1 MKMMAN
7 KSVFLYA
14 RFLLTL
20 LLAMIS
26 GVKETW
32 AFESVIRIGGS
43 TTLLPVIADASV
55 RFMEKYKTWD
65 RVDPSFPKEPVV
77 IYVTGGGSGFGVKSV
92 VDSTN
97 HIGMSSR
104 NITEKEKTQLGKYR
118 EYLISKDCIAFA
130 VNKKNPL
137 AKKDNLTKEEVA
149 RIFSGEAKTFYDIDR
164 SLPKRPII
172 VQMRD
177 VAGGSTKIMQHEVL
191 KDKKFTPSAVQVQSQ
206 GANLKKL
213 ETNNNTIS
221 YISSVIAMNNPKL
234 KVFKYEGVLPTNEN
248 VINGKYKLTRP
259 LILLVKDPTD
269 ASVMAFIDYML
280 GDGQLVIEEHGYI
293 PINAVKKSKQK

>member
-1 MKMMAN
+1 MKTAKN
-7 KSVFLYA
+7 KSVFLHA
-14 RFLLTL
+14 VFILIL
-20 LLAMIS
+20 LLSTVFGIKDA
-26 GVKETW
+26 V

-65 RVDPSFPKEPVV
+65 HVNPSFPKEPIV
-77 IYVTGGGSGFGVKSV
+77 IYVTGGGSCFGVKSV

-137 AKKDNLTKEEVA
+137 AKKDNLTMDEVA
-149 RIFSGEAKTFYDIDR
+149 RIFTGEAKTFYDIDR
-164 SLPKRPII
+164 SLPKKPIL

-177 VAGGSTKIMQHEVL
+177 VAGGSTEIMQHEVL
-191 KDKKFTPSAVQVQSQ
+191 RDKKFTPSAVQVPSQ

-259 LILLVKDPTD
+259 LILLVKETPD

-280 GDGQLVIEEHGYI
+280 GDGQLVIEEHGYV
-293 PINAVKKSKQK
+293 PAHAVKKSKQK